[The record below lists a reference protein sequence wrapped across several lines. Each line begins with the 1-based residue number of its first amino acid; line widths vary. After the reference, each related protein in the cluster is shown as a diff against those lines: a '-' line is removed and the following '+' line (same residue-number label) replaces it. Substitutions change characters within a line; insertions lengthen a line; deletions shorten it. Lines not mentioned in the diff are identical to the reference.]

1 MQESGVIQS
10 VLSVECLDSQC
21 IRIIKRIFS
30 KPLYVDQQH
39 NFFQQNIDVENS
51 KRH

>member
-1 MQESGVIQS
+1 MQETGVVQF

-21 IRIIKRIFS
+21 ISIIKRIFS
-30 KPLYVDQQH
+30 KPLYVDHQH

-51 KRH
+51 IRY